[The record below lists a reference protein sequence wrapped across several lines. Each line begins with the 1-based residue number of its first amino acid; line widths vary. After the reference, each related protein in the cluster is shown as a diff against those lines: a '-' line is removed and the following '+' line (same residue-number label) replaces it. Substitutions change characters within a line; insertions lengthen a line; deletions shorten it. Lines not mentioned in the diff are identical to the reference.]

1 MAKIVSHV
9 AQQVSNGFVPDFVFI
24 TGDIANRATKQE
36 YKTFRTDFLNPLRE
50 ALGGK
55 GWDGCI
61 MAVPGNHDVERSK
74 NTTFD
79 RSAPLAAANRFF
91 DPDKQGKVIRD
102 IISPR
107 FKAYRQGA
115 VADIPSDWISNSEGA
130 FSERFNIR
138 GVHVGVVG
146 INTAWLSK
154 DDEDRYQLTP
164 GIPLVDAALERVKD
178 CQVCFVLGH
187 HPLNWLHE
195 ESTQRLRALFGQHS
209 VIYLHGHMHQA
220 DGTREDGSGN
230 DFLVFQA
237 GSAFQA
243 RDGEPWENG
252 LLWGEIN
259 ISDNN
264 VRLSP
269 RFWNPN
275 NLDWPIRTGKF
286 PENRRTN
293 GSDWWSYPLPKHRNS
308 KSARQTEQWHVPTG
322 WEMLTKEKLTSLQR
336 DILSDEAERFFD
348 GAESDWALAQSPKIA
363 RRAKVNCLANQ
374 LIDFQSQER
383 PLVLHLTGPGGEGK
397 SMVLRQTL
405 VSILEQNSA
414 SNILW
419 HADDTSSFP
428 LESIASMPDRPW
440 IIATDAAD
448 VVAKSIHS
456 LIKELN
462 RTRRTD
468 ISFLLCS
475 RDTDWRASGAERLD
489 WQRYSDFRI
498 ENMSGLNE
506 ADAKLIAT
514 SWCAFDDEKEPS
526 DAIIQERGLALFEAT
541 RREAAISEG
550 TLLGGVLAI
559 RYGAGLRAH
568 IAKLME
574 RLREY
579 ALESGGNLYEAFAY
593 IAVMHAENLNFL
605 SRQVLAKVL
614 KCKSTD
620 IGKQVIVPLAKE
632 AAANGGTLLLTRHK
646 RIAETAVAIMREEYG
661 EDVTERFV
669 ALASAA
675 QSIKQLDNIFVPELH
690 RWRYELPEYF
700 SQNLPEA
707 TVKITRALLEL
718 DPENEKLA
726 VNLARIYRE
735 AREPEDG
742 IKVLENFTGKTGR
755 GFWYEWS
762 TSAGTAGHTSLNA
775 VLAAWSLADQS
786 ATIPPNIRDITF
798 ILSGI
803 GISFGELYE
812 QFLDKRFV
820 TARATVAWLGL
831 QLPVEPKS
839 LSYFKKHQS
848 ESALLDE
855 TLPVDLADALSKL
868 KEGIMAAWDICDA
881 RQNIVERVGLPEHYS
896 FDGMTKLLSRII
908 MTDA

>member
-1 MAKIVSHV
+1 MTNIVSHV

-36 YKTFRTDFLNPLRE
+36 YKTFRSDFINPLRE

-55 GWDGCI
+55 VWDGYI
-61 MAVPGNHDVERSK
+61 VAVPGNHDVERAK
-74 NTTFD
+74 NSDFD
-79 RSAPLAAANRFF
+79 RSGPLAATSRFF

-107 FKAYRQGA
+107 FKAYRQGD
-115 VADIPSDWISNSEGA
+115 VADIPSNWISNSEGT
-130 FSERFNIR
+130 FSEKFNIR
-138 GVHVGVVG
+138 GVNVGVVG

-154 DDEDRYQLTP
+154 DDKDRYQLTP
-164 GIPLVDAALERVKD
+164 GVPLVDAALERVKN

-237 GSAFQA
+237 GAAFQA

-259 ISDNN
+259 ISENKIN
-264 VRLSP
+264 LSP

-275 NLDWPIRTGKF
+275 NRDWPVRTGKF
-286 PENRRTN
+286 PENRREN
-293 GSDWWSYPLPKHRNS
+293 GSDWWSYPLPNHRNS
-308 KSARQTEQWHVPTG
+308 KSARPTEQWNVPAG

-336 DILSDEAERFFD
+336 DILIDEAERFFD
-348 GAESDWALAQSPKIA
+348 GAETDWALAQSPKIA
-363 RRAKVNCLANQ
+363 RRAKVNVLAKQ
-374 LIDFQSQER
+374 LIDYQSQER

-405 VSILEQNSA
+405 VSILELNST

-428 LESIASMPDRPW
+428 LESIANMPEGPW
-440 IIATDAAD
+440 IITTDAAD

-456 LIKELN
+456 IVKELN

-475 RDTDWRASGAERLD
+475 RDSDWRASGAERLD
-489 WQRYSDFRI
+489 WQKYSDFRI

-514 SWCAFDDEKEPS
+514 SWCAFDKEKKPS
-526 DAIIQERGLALFEAT
+526 DTIIQEKSLALFEAT

-550 TLLGGVLAI
+550 TLLGGILAI

-574 RLREY
+574 RLKGY
-579 ALESGGNLYEAFAY
+579 SLESGGNLYEAFAY
-593 IAVMHAENLNFL
+593 IAVMHAENLDFL

-614 KCKSTD
+614 KCKPTD
-620 IGKQVIVPLAKE
+620 IGKLVIVPLAKE

-661 EDVTERFV
+661 EDMTERFV
-669 ALASAA
+669 VLASAA

-700 SQNLPEA
+700 SKKSPE
-707 TVKITRALLEL
+707 TTIKITHALLEL
-718 DPENEKLA
+718 DPENERLA

-735 AREPEDG
+735 SKEPEEG
-742 IKVLENFTGKTGR
+742 IKVLENFTGSTGR

-762 TSAGTAGHTSLNA
+762 TCAGTAGHTSLNA

-786 ATIPPNIRDITF
+786 AMAPPNIRDITF
-798 ILSGI
+798 ILAGI
-803 GISFGELYE
+803 GISLGELYE
-812 QFLDKRFV
+812 QFLDKRFA

-848 ESALLDE
+848 ETALLGVNI
-855 TLPVDLADALSKL
+855 PIDLGDALSKL
-868 KEGIMAAWDICDA
+868 KEGIIAAWDICDVQQYISK
-881 RQNIVERVGLPEHYS
+881 RIGLPQHYS
-896 FDGMTKLLSRII
+896 FDGMATLFSRIRI
-908 MTDA
+908 TDA